1 MNKKLNGGSV
11 THDDVVSVGEC
22 IHMYYLFAEPFVNL
36 DMRNYEDVKRDP
48 SWPQMLLS
56 VIKKSNALLGRNK
69 ISVSRSITDSK
80 PVLGKK
86 TLMTTHLP
94 SIAFYFSHM
103 SIFTRNL
110 ITYDGNRT
118 VMSLLTYLI
127 VSWLSP
133 TKRHYLNDNRIRAIY
148 LKGKVQSKNG
158 DCHPHGFL
166 SSSRV
171 SKMHPKSSDVGKSV
185 GFGRTENSTN
195 GSRAAF
201 ERLER
206 QSRKEK
212 PSSSMIQTS
221 DPSLGDEDF
230 TAVGSSTFDVKF
242 DCHIATHPYVG
253 IKLEGSKGKYKQVL
267 EYSGRSEETDLIRV
281 DDILLSVDGND
292 VKEMTMTGLVAFMK
306 RRTEAKILFCREAK
320 AKESKTSFRRGYVR
334 MTFRRMPS
342 QNIKGSKKIPRLDLK
357 DDENRSEPDTPPG
370 PVRPKEAKRKRT
382 ETSKGSLKTN
392 APLKTKDELVKKKRQ
407 KKEVIVEDETI
418 DEVDEA
424 ADEQI
429 KFDKDVI
436 FLKRMSVGSRIFLDH
451 HPAEVLEIDM
461 DTTCLLVKWESG
473 TKGWINVDRERI
485 SLQEDLLSS
494 SRRR

>member
-1 MNKKLNGGSV
+1 M
-11 THDDVVSVGEC
+11 C
-22 IHMYYLFAEPFVNL
+22 F
-36 DMRNYEDVKRDP
+36 
-48 SWPQMLLS
+48 
-56 VIKKSNALLGRNK
+56 
-69 ISVSRSITDSK
+69 
-80 PVLGKK
+80 
-86 TLMTTHLP
+86 
-94 SIAFYFSHM
+94 
-103 SIFTRNL
+103 
-110 ITYDGNRT
+110 
-118 VMSLLTYLI
+118 
-127 VSWLSP
+127 
-133 TKRHYLNDNRIRAIY
+133 
-148 LKGKVQSKNG
+148 KGKVQSKNG
-158 DCHPHGFL
+158 DCSPHGFL
-166 SSSRV
+166 TSSRV

-212 PSSSMIQTS
+212 PSSSIIQTS
-221 DPSLGDEDF
+221 DPSPGDEDF

-306 RRTEAKILFCREAK
+306 RRTDAKILLCREAK
-320 AKESKTSFRRGYVR
+320 GKDLKTSFRRGYVR

-342 QNIKGSKKIPRLDLK
+342 QNIKGSKKVPRLDLK
-357 DDENRSEPDTPPG
+357 EDENRSEPDTPPG
-370 PVRPKEAKRKRT
+370 PVKPKEANRKRT
-382 ETSKGSLKTN
+382 EISKESSKTD
-392 APLKTKDELVKKKRQ
+392 APMKDKDELMKKKRQ
-407 KKEVIVEDETI
+407 KKEAMVEDKAA
-418 DEVDEA
+418 DDVGEA
-424 ADEQI
+424 ANEQS
-429 KFDKDVI
+429 KFDDDVL
-436 FLKRMSVGSRIFLDH
+436 FLKRMTVGSRIFLDH

-461 DTTCLLVKWESG
+461 DTTCLHVKWASG
-473 TKGWINVDRERI
+473 TKGWINVDRDRI